1 MDNNFYVN
9 SVFNFIMRHCQAIF
23 SSNLYKT
30 SNDQFKTLHNILQF
44 SNLCM
49 PFTICLVFQDG
60 QNKFGRSGSL
70 LYNDTIFS
78 THIYTQTMK
87 DDHRN
92 VKLETLFNVGQF

>member
-1 MDNNFYVN
+1 MDKNFYVN
-9 SVFNFIMRHCQAIF
+9 SVFNFIMRHCQGIF

-30 SNDQFKTLHNILQF
+30 SNDQFNTLHKILQF

-70 LYNDTIFS
+70 LYHYFFNPCLYPDNE
-78 THIYTQTMK
+78 
-87 DDHRN
+87 DDHKN
-92 VKLETLFNVGQF
+92 AKLETLFKVGQF